1 MSGRAVDSSPGIA
14 DSSGRVEIRSLPAG
28 PICLAVENVSA
39 EGLILAPSFRSTFV
53 HDPARRKEIQVEMVE
68 SVPVSGTVRLADG
81 SPVAHATVIF
91 APARVGPEDFHAIE
105 DMIGRGPLDWSRFA
119 TEDGVRE
126 MSGVRVRTDAAG
138 AFSTNVNSSR
148 PLALR
153 RVERWR
159 AGEPEPMEGFE
170 PIDAGTVLVPGGP
183 AKIIVVQRSARPS
196 SNRR

>member
-1 MSGRAVDSSPGIA
+1 VEALLAQCEWVRQLVRHLVFDRDVA
-14 DSSGRVEIRSLPAG
+14 DDVVQQTY
-28 PICLAVENVSA
+28 LAALEH
-39 EGLILAPSFRSTFV
+39 P
-53 HDPARRKEIQVEMVE
+53 PARLESPRGWLAQVARRFAFQVEMVE
-68 SVPVSGTVRLADG
+68 AVPVSGTIRLADG

-91 APARVGPEDFHAIE
+91 APASVAPEDFHAIE

-159 AGEPEPMEGFE
+159 AGEPEPIEGFE
-170 PIDAGTVLVPGGP
+170 PIEAGTVLVPGGP
-183 AKIIVVQRSARPS
+183 AKVIVVQRSPKPS
-196 SNRR
+196 SSRR